1 MIDYLRK
8 VAREIDELIRNDPFP
23 ESIRPEYLRS
33 AVRDYPGRGGKRIR
47 PALLIWS
54 CAMLGGSEEAA
65 LYPAAAAEVFHNWT
79 LVHDDIIDRDVS
91 RRGAPTCHVTLAE
104 EMKQFPLDDEA
115 RERSGRDF
123 AILAG
128 DLQQGWANDL
138 LLRSVEHGVPPRV
151 VLALSRKLQKL
162 ANAALITG
170 EALDVEFSLRPI
182 TELSASQI
190 REMLYLKTG
199 ALLRFCAEAGAMIA
213 LNADSAEPEEVK
225 ILGEFAAAA
234 GIAFQLRDDYLGLFG
249 DYSSLGKPLGADLR
263 EGKATILL
271 LTTLQMASGEDKA
284 VLTDLI
290 GRAEYSPTD
299 LDTVRRIMHD
309 SGATAMIDAET
320 AQLAERARNLLREFP
335 DNIYRQ
341 CLIDLINFLI
351 NRER

>member
-8 VAREIDELIRNDPFP
+8 VAREIDELIQNDPFP
-23 ESIRPEYLRS
+23 ESIRPKYLRA

-54 CAMLGGSEEAA
+54 CAMLGGSEKAA

-79 LVHDDIIDRDVS
+79 LVHDDIIDQDTS
-91 RRGAPTCHVTLAE
+91 RRGVPTCHVTLAGAL
-104 EMKQFPLDDEA
+104 KQFPVSDAE
-115 RERSGRDF
+115 RERNGRDF

-138 LLRSVEHGVPPRV
+138 LLRSAEHGVPSHV
-151 VLALSRKLQKL
+151 VLALARRMQQL
-162 ANAALITG
+162 ANAELITG
-170 EALDVEFSLRPI
+170 EALDVEYSLRPI
-182 TELSASQI
+182 RELSAAQI

-213 LNADSAEPEEVK
+213 LQSDSPEVDEVRK
-225 ILGEFAAAA
+225 LGEFAASA

-271 LTTLQMASGEDKA
+271 LTTLQMASETDKA
-284 VLTDLI
+284 TLTGLI
-290 GRAEYSPTD
+290 GRGEYSKND

-309 SGATAMIDAET
+309 SGAVAMIDAET

-335 DNIYRQ
+335 DNVYRQ